1 MFFEVGL
8 PLSSRKIEMFG
19 IGLGYLENR
28 LDGFLICPPI
38 RSPTQKINGFSGF
51 SSLRELSI
59 IENFSIETIFQ
70 LTGMENPDI
79 FEIIKLE

>member
-28 LDGFLICPPI
+28 LDGFLYL
-38 RSPTQKINGFSGF
+38 PTY
-51 SSLRELSI
+51 
-59 IENFSIETIFQ
+59 TIAHAKKKSMDF
-70 LTGMENPDI
+70 LASVRFAN
-79 FEIIKLE
+79 